1 MLHFQS
7 QDDDKRSHD
16 LMSKLSFKAVVEP
29 PSPPRA
35 GVSSPC
41 YSQIRFPT
49 LQNLASN
56 LTSSGLDLCFIQWKT
71 SRFARSIDV
80 AVSSLRRVLTKWW
93 GTCAFSAELHP
104 ADQPGIWLRVWNHL
118 MPETLFH
125 DGAFLA
131 TVDSSYKH
139 YEKILTKSM
148 IQHTSRVYRR
158 MGNISAS
165 QKLKK
170 KN

>member
-1 MLHFQS
+1 
-7 QDDDKRSHD
+7 
-16 LMSKLSFKAVVEP
+16 
-29 PSPPRA
+29 
-35 GVSSPC
+35 
-41 YSQIRFPT
+41 
-49 LQNLASN
+49 
-56 LTSSGLDLCFIQWKT
+56 
-71 SRFARSIDV
+71 
-80 AVSSLRRVLTKWW
+80 
-93 GTCAFSAELHP
+93 
-104 ADQPGIWLRVWNHL
+104 

-148 IQHTSRVYRR
+148 IQHTSGVYRR

-170 KN
+170 KKKKKALNLHIPDYRTPLVGF